1 MISPIEAITASA
13 DPSATAIAA
22 RPQTAGTFGQMLI
35 NGVEEVDQKLVEAD
49 ATARA
54 FVLGDSVAPHQVTFA
69 LEEARLSLELMLQVR
84 ARLVEGYQ
92 EIMRMQL

>member
-1 MISPIEAITASA
+1 MISPIEAIAPA
-13 DPSATAIAA
+13 IDPAATAVSA
-22 RPQTAGTFGQMLI
+22 RPQAAASFGQMLI

-54 FVLGDSVAPHQVTFA
+54 FVLGDAVPPHQVTFA